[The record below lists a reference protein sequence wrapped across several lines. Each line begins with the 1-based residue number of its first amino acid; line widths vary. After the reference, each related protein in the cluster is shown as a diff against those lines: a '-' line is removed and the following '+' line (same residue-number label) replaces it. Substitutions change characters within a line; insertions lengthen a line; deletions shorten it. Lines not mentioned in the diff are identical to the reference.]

1 MKKLIALTLGVSLL
15 FGATTQAGATSK
27 MGISANT
34 TKANY
39 NLKLDKNVSLA
50 LKNDNEIEQ
59 GVLYQPQ
66 KLVNGKWKDLDWY
79 NYAFLNPHE
88 KDYENTTMNNFTSSG
103 TYRFEID
110 IDKFDKEGYSIS
122 QGKFYTTTFTIKK

>member
-1 MKKLIALTLGVSLL
+1 MKKLIALTLGASLL
-15 FGATTQAGATSK
+15 FGASTQVGATSK
-27 MGISANT
+27 NGISANT
-34 TKANY
+34 TKVNHSI
-39 NLKLDKNVSLA
+39 KLDKVVSLA
-50 LKNDNEIEQ
+50 IKNNNAIEQ

-79 NYAFLNPHE
+79 DYDFLNPHT
-88 KDYENTTMNNFTSSG
+88 KKYEYLGLENFTNSG

-122 QGKFYTTTFTIKK
+122 QGKFYTTTFKVSK